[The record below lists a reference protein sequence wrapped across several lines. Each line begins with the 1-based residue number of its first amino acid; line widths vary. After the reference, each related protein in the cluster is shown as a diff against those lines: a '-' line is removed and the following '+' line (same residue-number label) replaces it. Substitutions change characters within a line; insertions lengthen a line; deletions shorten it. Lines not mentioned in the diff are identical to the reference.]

1 MTKVQHKIFLA
12 LLFSIGTFIFFY
24 FLVQGFSYYNTSIE
38 ERFFHPSHVILKP
51 SGLIGHGIGI
61 IGSLMMIVGVSS
73 YMIRKRVKRFVRSG
87 SLKHWLEFHIFLCS
101 VGPILVLYHTAFK
114 FGGIVAVSF
123 WSMVAVVISG
133 IIGRFIY
140 VQIPRSI
147 QGNEYSLDEM
157 KILNED
163 YSIRLK
169 DDYDLDE
176 KILTDL
182 DHLKTD
188 EAYKTLNFLQVIILI
203 MKDYSAN
210 RKLIARVKNKFR
222 KNNIPKETIDK
233 VVKLCSSKLV
243 LSRRIVL
250 LHSIQ
255 RIFKLWHIVHLP
267 FAIIMLLIMLI
278 HIVVTV
284 TFGYKWIF

>member
-1 MTKVQHKIFLA
+1 MTKVQHRIYLV
-12 LLFSIGTFIFFY
+12 LLFSIGIIVLLFFLIKGY
-24 FLVQGFSYYNTSIE
+24 SYYATSIE
-38 ERFFHPSHVILKP
+38 ERFFHPLHLILKP
-51 SGLIGHGIGI
+51 SGFVGHGIGV
-61 IGSLMMIVGVSS
+61 IGSLMMIIGVGL
-73 YMIRKRVKRFVRSG
+73 YMVRKRVKRFVRSG

-101 VGPILVLYHTAFK
+101 VGPILVLFHTAFK

-123 WSMVAVVISG
+123 WSMVAVVLSG

-169 DDYDLDE
+169 DDYNLDE
-176 KILTDL
+176 DILAGL
-182 DHLKTD
+182 DHLKFS
-188 EAYKTLNFLQVIILI
+188 EAHRTLNFLQVMILI
-203 MKDYSAN
+203 SKDYSDN
-210 RKLIARVKNKFR
+210 RKLINRVKSKLR
-222 KNNIPKETIDK
+222 ERRVPKETIDK
-233 VVKLCSSKLV
+233 VVQLCRSKLV
-243 LSRRIVL
+243 LARRIIL
-250 LHSIQ
+250 LRSIH

-267 FAIIMLLIMLI
+267 FALIMLVIMMI
-278 HIVVTV
+278 HIVITV